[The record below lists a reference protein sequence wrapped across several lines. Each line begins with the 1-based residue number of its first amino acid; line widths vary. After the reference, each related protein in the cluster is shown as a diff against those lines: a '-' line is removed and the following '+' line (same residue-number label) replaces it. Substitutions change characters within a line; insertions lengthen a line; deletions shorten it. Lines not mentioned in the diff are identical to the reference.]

1 MTTTNLYSGYNEA
14 GKSSSRVLQPPG
26 GGSSNIFGGPEP
38 TPQQQAN
45 RAVQQQYEGEQQQQ
59 YQGGQQQ
66 QYQGGQQQQYQ
77 GGQQHGGGANPH
89 MDAKEE
95 YQRNKPKGRAEAPFA
110 SFDESG
116 KHSRPT
122 QFDKCD
128 DSSQNDADF
137 RSYSVTA
144 YRDALAQNQAIKLR
158 ASGQAA
164 GSFNPI
170 THAEGGNESNQQ
182 PQRPPH
188 QQQSRP
194 APVDAGDEQ
203 PRRMVRGQN
212 NQPKKV
218 QYNPITGEEYPAD
231 YGQQNEE
238 DNKGEEAEKT
248 TVEDS
253 DSQNA
258 RSTPTETP
266 TEAAPSEEEVPAQE
280 EVNTLPAPKPT
291 SVRVRQPPG
300 GKSSGLW

>member
-95 YQRNKPKGRAEAPFA
+95 YQRNKPKGR
-110 SFDESG
+110 
-116 KHSRPT
+116 
-122 QFDKCD
+122 
-128 DSSQNDADF
+128 
-137 RSYSVTA
+137 
-144 YRDALAQNQAIKLR
+144 
-158 ASGQAA
+158 AA